1 MTRTASWTPELDQV
15 LRDKWGVVPTRGL
28 AEELGR
34 SMLAIKQR
42 ARKIGLRNRRRFTPD
57 EVQLVKDLYP
67 THTAAQ
73 IAKRLY
79 GTGRS
84 AKAIFTLA
92 KRLGLRKWPSH
103 APEVIDRVREL
114 HAEGLNDYE
123 IAARMPGFTRDQV
136 HSIRYERLKLPMNEA
151 SIAEA
156 RRRAV
161 KTQYTRLGVA
171 NGGELRALAYRN
183 FAVNNGW
190 PDDLPPRA
198 VQILNILAEQGP
210 KTSPELA
217 AAIGTKTDAR
227 NSVTG
232 YRQHLKCS
240 SHSPLVRGHGTY
252 TGLLQSRGLIV
263 RQNRS
268 LGPGCG
274 TRGGRI
280 PGLYMLTPAAVA
292 IREECLERIKR
303 NGGDAASDETQLHHA
318 ETV

>member
-1 MTRTASWTPELDQV
+1 MTRTASWTPELDQI
-15 LRDKWGVVPTRGL
+15 LRDKWGVVPTRDL

-57 EVQLVKDLYP
+57 EVQLVKDLYS

-73 IAKRLY
+73 IAKRMY

-123 IAARMPGFTRDQV
+123 IAASMPGFTRDQV

-198 VQILNILAEQGP
+198 VQILNILAEHGP
-210 KTSPELA
+210 KTAPELA

-240 SHSPLVRGHGTY
+240 SHSPLVQGHGTY

-280 PGLYMLTPAAVA
+280 PGLYMLTPAAIA
-292 IREECLERIKR
+292 IREECLERFTR